1 MLKLLPTLSVSIKDQ
16 WKSEQWL
23 NKKRMSVSNL
33 HFIPE
38 KLINLIETVL
48 FNIWK
53 QFAYVSMGK
62 RVEFIGSFVLLCSL

>member
-1 MLKLLPTLSVSIKDQ
+1 MLKLLPTLSVPIKDQ
-16 WKSEQWL
+16 WKCEQWL

-48 FNIWK
+48 FNI
-53 QFAYVSMGK
+53 
-62 RVEFIGSFVLLCSL
+62 